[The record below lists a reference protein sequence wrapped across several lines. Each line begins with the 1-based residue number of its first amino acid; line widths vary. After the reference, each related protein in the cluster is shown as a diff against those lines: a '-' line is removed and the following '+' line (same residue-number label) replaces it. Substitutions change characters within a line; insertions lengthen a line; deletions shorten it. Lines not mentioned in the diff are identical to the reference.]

1 MGALPCPG
9 FSKPLMMAQSTAFTK
24 YTGTDELLENPL
36 TGWASPQRMHTRAKV
51 GQLTTRTSA
60 AIEAPIPMPKNAKQ
74 KTKPQTAAAASWP
87 TVVLAL
93 KGLNSDRID
102 GTGPPGLGS
111 SEPLSVLQRQG
122 WRVVQIVSVQG
133 APGGITAYVVLA
145 AP

>member
-1 MGALPCPG
+1 
-9 FSKPLMMAQSTAFTK
+9 
-24 YTGTDELLENPL
+24 
-36 TGWASPQRMHTRAKV
+36 
-51 GQLTTRTSA
+51 
-60 AIEAPIPMPKNAKQ
+60 MPKNAQQ
-74 KTKPQTAAAASWP
+74 KTKPQTSTAASWP

-102 GTGPPGLGS
+102 GTGPPGLGP